1 MKRLLFVIVGI
12 LVSIS
17 IVFTGCGGT
26 EQPPSS
32 SGSFANTP
40 DELEVMIGGS
50 MTLDQVY
57 TLMTQEL
64 KNNSI
69 LYPAQDIYRQTDG
82 KWHFTAK
89 EGGSPGDRDAPF
101 QVLVFIPS
109 PIGDPH
115 YMIFFDN
122 KNVFHDA
129 WFEYDAATS
138 IQKLLWTTETSD

>member
-1 MKRLLFVIVGI
+1 MRLLLI
-12 LVSIS
+12 LMFPLILFLGACRETTNTQSTPQLVDTAEDLEHKIS
-17 IVFTGCGGT
+17 EG
-26 EQPPSS
+26 
-32 SGSFANTP
+32 
-40 DELEVMIGGS
+40 

-64 KNNSI
+64 KNNPI
-69 LYPAQDIYRQTDG
+69 LYPAQDIYRQADG

-89 EGGSPGDRDAPF
+89 DGGSPGDRDAPF

-122 KNVFHDA
+122 EKVFHDT
-129 WFEYDAATS
+129 WFEYSAALS
-138 IQKLLWTTETSD
+138 IQKLLWTTETTD